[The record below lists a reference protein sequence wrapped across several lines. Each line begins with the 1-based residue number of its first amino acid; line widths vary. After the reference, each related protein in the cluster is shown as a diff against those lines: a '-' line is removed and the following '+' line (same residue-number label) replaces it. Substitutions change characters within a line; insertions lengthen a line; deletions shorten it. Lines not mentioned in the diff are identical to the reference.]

1 MILQK
6 GVKMRNFLLEEMR
19 NSVASFL
26 RLITVLSQA
35 LGNRHEEQAW
45 SN

>member
-19 NSVASFL
+19 NFVASFL
-26 RLITVLSQA
+26 RPSAVLSKA
-35 LGNRHEEQAW
+35 LGNRHEEQA
-45 SN
+45 